1 MVRPNTNQQ
10 NVFNP
15 WLVAA
20 QSYATDIKLRCEGDD
35 VVVPED
41 GLDFR
46 EVGLREIG
54 AGIGGA
60 IVYAADFE
68 GQRVSLRGNNKICAE
83 GGEFGSEAIANV
95 EGHAECSSDNGHAE
109 SEGRD
114 R

>member
-1 MVRPNTNQQ
+1 MYG
-10 NVFNP
+10 NVECR
-15 WLVAA
+15 
-20 QSYATDIKLRCEGDD
+20 SERDD

-41 GLDFR
+41 GLDFGEIGFR
-46 EVGLREIG
+46 EVGT
-54 AGIGGA
+54 GIGGT

-68 GQRVSLRGNNKICAE
+68 RQRVSLRGNDKICAE
-83 GGEFGSEAIANV
+83 RGEFGSEAIANV